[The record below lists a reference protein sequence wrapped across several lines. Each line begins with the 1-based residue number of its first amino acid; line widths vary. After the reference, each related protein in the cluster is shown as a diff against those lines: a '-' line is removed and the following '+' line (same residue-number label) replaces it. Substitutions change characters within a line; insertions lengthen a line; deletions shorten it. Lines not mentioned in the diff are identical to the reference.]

1 MNLAKDI
8 AYLLYKHN
16 CVIIPNF
23 GAFLVNE
30 KKAERNQNAK
40 FANPKSKAIS
50 FNAQVKNNDGLL
62 ANYLSNKNLYSYE
75 RGIEE
80 IQTYVTELNEKLKSK
95 RNAEVSEVG
104 TFYLTKEEK
113 LIFVPYHSVNF
124 EITSFGL
131 PKLRLKT
138 VQTSVSAVAVKT
150 EPIPVKI
157 IEPIRK
163 VEPTIVAKAERKI
176 EVQEKKRA
184 IKLEEKLPAMEA
196 KRSSLVWINILG
208 TLLIVAIA
216 SGIAHFE
223 FTNNTNATNAYADLL
238 DTPTTVIDK
247 NITSTE
253 DLSTIEDTKSVT
265 LTDDALAIE
274 TPAIVKEPAEIK
286 QAKYKLNLYSVC
298 TQPQTDTLAAEK
310 LKIELSA
317 KFPGAFVWK
326 ENENYRVQIIAL
338 SKEKLA
344 IEFKEMAQ
352 RKTKQNL
359 VIKQK

>member
-1 MNLAKDI
+1 
-8 AYLLYKHN
+8 
-16 CVIIPNF
+16 
-23 GAFLVNE
+23 
-30 KKAERNQNAK
+30 
-40 FANPKSKAIS
+40 
-50 FNAQVKNNDGLL
+50 
-62 ANYLSNKNLYSYE
+62 
-75 RGIEE
+75 
-80 IQTYVTELNEKLKSK
+80 
-95 RNAEVSEVG
+95 
-104 TFYLTKEEK
+104 
-113 LIFVPYHSVNF
+113 
-124 EITSFGL
+124 
-131 PKLRLKT
+131 
-138 VQTSVSAVAVKT
+138 
-150 EPIPVKI
+150 
-157 IEPIRK
+157 
-163 VEPTIVAKAERKI
+163 
-176 EVQEKKRA
+176 
-184 IKLEEKLPAMEA
+184 MEA

-238 DTPTTVIDK
+238 DTPSTVIDK

-253 DLSTIEDTKSVT
+253 DLNTTEDTKSVT
-265 LTDDALAIE
+265 LTDEAPAIE
-274 TPAIVKEPAEIK
+274 TPTILKEPAEIK
-286 QAKYKLNLYSVC
+286 KTKYKLNLYSVC